1 MSRGTKPPAGE
12 GGNRMQGQ
20 SAVSQR
26 PWDARLARWL
36 ITPLVHSRVTPNHL
50 TTVRLLVGLAA
61 IAAFL
66 PGTYLWNNAG
76 ALLFVL
82 SNFLDHTDGELA
94 RLSGKT
100 SRLGHVYDLASDALI
115 HVLLFTAIGYGL
127 SGGSLGPRSLLL
139 GAVSGCAVSFIFWMR
154 MVIEKRL
161 GKAGTQL
168 SRVGGFETED
178 VLYLLPLVTL
188 SDGLHTFLLA
198 ASVGAPLYA
207 LWVTGEYIR
216 SGRSA
221 SPASSGRAGVAI
233 QEIRQR

>member
-1 MSRGTKPPAGE
+1 
-12 GGNRMQGQ
+12 MQGE
-20 SAVSQR
+20 SAASR
-26 PWDARLARWL
+26 RLWDVRLARWL
-36 ITPLVHSRVTPNHL
+36 IKPLVHSRVTPNHL

-61 IAAFL
+61 VAAFL
-66 PGTYLWNNAG
+66 PGTYLSNNIG

-100 SRLGHVYDLASDALI
+100 SRLGHAYDLASDALI

-127 SGGSLGPRSLLL
+127 SGGALGQWALPL

-154 MVIEKRL
+154 LVIENRL
-161 GKAGTQL
+161 GKAGTRL

-178 VLYLLPLVTL
+178 VLYLLPLVTI
-188 SDGLHTFLLA
+188 SDGLYNFLLA
-198 ASVGAPLYA
+198 ASLGAPLYA

-221 SPASSGRAGVAI
+221 EVVQG
-233 QEIRQR
+233 IRQR